1 MELKMFGF
9 IEEVGEHLENLE
21 SELEIVSKDIE
32 LYFEKILLSSDKA
45 CLNIDSRV
53 KSVSSLKEKILRNNY
68 YKKYNSSEELL
79 SNLSDLIGIRIG
91 CRFIED
97 ENEIYK
103 VLKKYFD
110 EIHPDGYYYNFF
122 NENIRLELGNKQ
134 PQEQKNGFKIFR
146 IDGVYEYDNKTINFE
161 LQIKSL
167 VNIFWG
173 EIEHKV
179 IYKNNNYMLSDNF
192 FKDIMGSIK
201 KNLAMIDNQL
211 LLIDN
216 HFNKM
221 NTINPV
227 VRREQLQTLF
237 SKIIYDIFSIK
248 MKDNIGLVVDFRK
261 SCDAIMKYI
270 FRSKTVEDLD
280 DHNETLI
287 KMMSKFNDISKN
299 QIDFN
304 NEIRLQKD
312 ILWADE
318 FCGIVGDTII
328 NSLNSDFHW
337 NLFFRILFE
346 IEGGD
351 STEDFISFINFFKS
365 RFYEN
370 KSFSKLYI
378 WFEEEQAKDI
388 IDLLMKKIA
397 DSFKKVDSVNFIH
410 CSNIEKVN
418 EMIDDSVDLI
428 CIKTNY
434 YGEWEK
440 NKEIYLDLF
449 ELKVL
454 SNFDYKIKT
463 SKVKDLIQR
472 AKAYQ
477 AEIKIKEND
486 SNYTEEVEGVDE
498 IKTTDIMKWFEM

>member
-1 MELKMFGF
+1 MELKMFSF
-9 IEEVGEHLENLE
+9 IEEVREHLEKFE
-21 SELEIVSKDIE
+21 SEFEIISKDIE

-45 CLNIDSRV
+45 YLNIESRV

-68 YKKYNSSEELL
+68 YKKYNSCEELI

-103 VLKKYFD
+103 VLKMYFK
-110 EIHPDGYYYNFF
+110 EIHSDGYYYNFL
-122 NENIRLELGNKQ
+122 NENIRLELGTKQ

-146 IDGVYEYDNKTINFE
+146 IDGVYEYDNKRINFE

-179 IYKNNNYMLSDNF
+179 IYKNNNYMLADNF

-201 KNLAMIDNQL
+201 KNLSMIDNQL

-221 NTINPV
+221 NTINPII
-227 VRREQLQTLF
+227 RKKQLQSLF

-248 MKDNIGLVVDFRK
+248 MKDNIGLVVDFRR
-261 SCDAIMKYI
+261 SCDAIMQYI
-270 FRSKTVEDLD
+270 FRSKSVEDLND
-280 DHNETLI
+280 NESLI
-287 KMMSKFNDISKN
+287 KMMSRFNDISKN
-299 QIDFN
+299 EIDFN
-304 NEIRLQKD
+304 SEITFERDL
-312 ILWADE
+312 LWEDE
-318 FCGIVGDTII
+318 FSGIIGDTIVT
-328 NSLNSDFHW
+328 SLNSDFHW

-346 IEGGD
+346 IEGGN
-351 STEDFISFINFFKS
+351 SAEDFITFINFFKS

-378 WFEEEQAKDI
+378 WFEKEQAKDI
-388 IDLLMKKIA
+388 IDLLIKKIA
-397 DSFKKVDSVNFIH
+397 DSFKKIDSINFIH

-418 EMIDDSVDLI
+418 EIIDTSVDLI

-434 YGEWEK
+434 YREWER
-440 NKEIYLDLF
+440 NKDIYLDLF
-449 ELKVL
+449 ELKIL
-454 SNFDYKIKT
+454 SNFDYKIET
-463 SKVKDLIQR
+463 VKVKNFIR
-472 AKAYQ
+472 KVKECH
-477 AEIKIKEND
+477 AEIEISEDVFKYTDQLEKVDKIKAED
-486 SNYTEEVEGVDE
+486 VV
-498 IKTTDIMKWFEM
+498 KWFIM